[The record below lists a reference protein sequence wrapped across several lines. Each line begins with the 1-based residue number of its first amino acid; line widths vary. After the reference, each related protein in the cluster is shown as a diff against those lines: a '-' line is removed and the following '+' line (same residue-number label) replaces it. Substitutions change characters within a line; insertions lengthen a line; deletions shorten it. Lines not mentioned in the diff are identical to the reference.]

1 MGQKI
6 STKLFRSFQT
16 LSQVE
21 ISGADPTTLQKSVWF
36 ATGRNYSKILFQDS
50 AIREFVK
57 KEIKAA
63 GLVEVII
70 RRYFRRVEIYLYVTK
85 PGVVIGKAGATIN
98 ALRQNLVTKFNLP
111 KDLKVSIEE
120 FKDPFRSSQVIA
132 SEIAMALEKNI
143 PYRRLIK
150 TMLEK
155 IKYSGIQGAK
165 ITVKGRLNKA
175 EIARK
180 EELAFGSIPR
190 HTISSIIDTANVDAK
205 TAAGIIGVKVMLY
218 KGNKL
223 TNYTY

>member
-21 ISGADPTTLQKSVWF
+21 IAGADPTTLQKSVWF

-50 AIREFVK
+50 EIRDYIK
-57 KEIKAA
+57 NQIKAA
-63 GLVEVII
+63 GLVDIII

-85 PGVVIGKAGATIN
+85 PGVVIGKSGATIN
-98 ALRQNLVTKFNLP
+98 ALRHSLVTKFALP

-120 FKDPFRSSQVIA
+120 FKDPFRSAQVIA
-132 SEIAMALEKNI
+132 TDISTALEKNI

-150 TMLEK
+150 SYLEK
-155 IKYSGIQGAK
+155 IKYSGILGAK

-180 EELAFGSIPR
+180 EEVAYGSIPR
-190 HTISSIIDTANVDAK
+190 HTISSIIDTANVDSH
-205 TAAGIIGVKVMLY
+205 TAAGIIGVRVMLY

>member
-1 MGQKI
+1 MGTKI

-21 ISGADPTTLQKSVWF
+21 TAGADPTGLQKSVWF
-36 ATGRNYSKILFQDS
+36 ATGRNYSKILFQDA
-50 AIREFVK
+50 AIRDYLRN
-57 KEIKAA
+57 EISGA

-85 PGVVIGKAGATIN
+85 PGIVIGKAGATIN
-98 ALRQNLVTKFNLP
+98 LLRQNLVNKFNLP

-120 FKDPFRSSQVIA
+120 FKDPFRSAQVIA
-132 SEIAMALEKNI
+132 SDIGSALEKNI

-150 TMLEK
+150 SYLEK
-155 IKYSGIQGAK
+155 IKYSGILGAK

-180 EELAFGSIPR
+180 EEVAFGSIPR

-205 TAAGIIGVKVMLY
+205 TSAGIIGVRVMLY